1 MLVLASCVDSCSLLV
16 CRCLSVSVLLFLS
29 LRLSYVCSYD
39 FLREQADA
47 DADADDNGAEGMETG
62 GEM

>member
-16 CRCLSVSVLLFLS
+16 SVCLSVSVLLFLS
-29 LRLSYVCSYD
+29 LRLLYACSYD